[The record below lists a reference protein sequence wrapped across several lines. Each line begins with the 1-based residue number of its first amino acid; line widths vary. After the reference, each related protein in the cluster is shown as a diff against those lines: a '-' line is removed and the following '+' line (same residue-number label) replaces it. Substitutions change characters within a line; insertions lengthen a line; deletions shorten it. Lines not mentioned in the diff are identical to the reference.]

1 MATGIRARLMKLYR
15 RLLLRE
21 ARIEQSRD
29 ELGTDAIISNFG
41 ESWYYH
47 GGQPKKAQEVSRLD
61 LTLEVHMRA
70 RKTLL
75 SSVVIS
81 AAAVLLS
88 PITAL
93 AASYTDSVGGIEVF
107 ATSTT
112 GVFSGT
118 AGGSLPGVWA
128 ATVNHTPLGTSA
140 TITSGSFDVV
150 SALGGLP
157 AVVAGSFSG
166 GSVVQ
171 TSGFHGCVNQTF
183 NVNGSLVSVGVVV
196 GRIPVRAPLRPS

>member
-1 MATGIRARLMKLYR
+1 
-15 RLLLRE
+15 
-21 ARIEQSRD
+21 
-29 ELGTDAIISNFG
+29 
-41 ESWYYH
+41 
-47 GGQPKKAQEVSRLD
+47 
-61 LTLEVHMRA
+61 MRA

-88 PITAL
+88 PVTAL
-93 AASYTDSVGGIEVF
+93 AASHTDSVGGIEVF

-112 GVFSGT
+112 GVFTGT
-118 AGGSLPGVWA
+118 AGGSLPGVWS

-140 TITSGSFDVV
+140 TITGGSFDVV

-157 AVVAGSFSG
+157 AVVAGSFNG

-171 TSGFHGCVNQTF
+171 TGGFHGCVNQTF
-183 NVNGSLVSVGVVV
+183 NVNGSLVSVGVVGQPDTGTGSFAAV
-196 GRIPVRAPLRPS
+196 LTHLRFPFFGRCITYGATIKGTVNLNF